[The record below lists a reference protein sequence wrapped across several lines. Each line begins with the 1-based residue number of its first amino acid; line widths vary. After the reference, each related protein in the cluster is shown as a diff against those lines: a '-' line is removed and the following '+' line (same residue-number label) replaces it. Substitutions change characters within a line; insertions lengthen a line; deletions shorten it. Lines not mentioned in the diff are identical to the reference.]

1 MRQVSDYVKVN
12 SVGNPVII
20 FGDSNTRYTRTGDI
34 PTVFSTEN
42 GMEDVWIELVR
53 KGVAPTAGSDALLC
67 DNPSPNTTCETV
79 DKVWYRGSSAV
90 ILQATTFDYAGDMF
104 LQEDGNILSDHNPVL
119 VDFTWTLKGQL
130 TVGDAY
136 GGEYG
141 IWFNDL
147 DTLSNI
153 SNAKVTTITLR
164 GADRLDGVA
173 LSLSSGQTL
182 AHGGTGGT
190 ASILTL
196 NSGETLTAA
205 TLCQGEKDG
214 KTRILYAQLR
224 TSAGRSVSAGVM
236 TSTCVEK
243 TAASGSS
250 FVGFLGRSGDEIDK
264 LGFVSI
270 KA

>member
-1 MRQVSDYVKVN
+1 MSDYVKIN
-12 SVGNPVII
+12 SIGNPVVI
-20 FGDSNTRYTRTGDI
+20 FGDTNTRYTRTGDI
-34 PTVFSTEN
+34 PSIFSTDN
-42 GMEDVWIELVR
+42 GMKDVWLELVMES
-53 KGVAPTAGSDALLC
+53 VAPTAGSDALLC

-79 DKVWYRGSSAV
+79 DKVWYRGSSA
-90 ILQATTFDYAGDMF
+90 ITLQATTFDYAGDVF
-104 LQEDGNILSDHNPVL
+104 LQEDGNILSDHDPVL

-130 TVGDAY
+130 TVGDPY

-141 IWFNDL
+141 TWFNDL
-147 DTLSNI
+147 ETLSKI
-153 SNAKVTTITLR
+153 SDVKVATVTLR
-164 GADRLDGVA
+164 GKDRLDGVA
-173 LSLSSGQTL
+173 LSLSSGQSLT
-182 AHGGTGGT
+182 HGGTGGT
-190 ASILTL
+190 ASTLTL
-196 NSGETLTAA
+196 NSGEILTAA

-214 KTRILYAQLR
+214 KSRIFYAQLR
-224 TSAGRSVSAGVM
+224 TSAGRSVSAGVK